1 MNKNEKNEKESFF
14 APYLKK
20 PLIVA
25 AIAIFCCALWGSAT
39 PCIKIGYKLMRPDAS
54 VASTVLFAGLRFF
67 LAGIFTVLIFSA
79 ARRRFLYPRPS
90 NTGRILTVSLFQT
103 VLQYIFFYMGLS
115 LTSGVKGTIA
125 SGSGAFFAILIASLV
140 FRQERLGWRKILA
153 CVLGFCGIV
162 IINLN
167 GLELTAQ
174 LGDLFVI
181 ISAIAYATST
191 VLMKRFS
198 RYEDPVVISGYQF
211 IVGGAVMIIGGLA
224 FGGRVTV
231 NSVPAVLMLV
241 YLALLSAAAYSLWGI
256 LLKYNPVSRVSIYN
270 FMTPVF
276 GVLLSWLM
284 LTEASN
290 VKVINVVISLLL
302 VCAGIFLLNFKPA
315 GAAKKSAPP
324 SDGQGA
330 DSEDKK

>member
-1 MNKNEKNEKESFF
+1 MLKTDEKESRF
-14 APYLKK
+14 APYLRN
-20 PLIVA
+20 PFVIA

-39 PCIKIGYKLMRPDAS
+39 PCIKIGYQLMRPDPS

-67 LAGIFTVLIFSA
+67 LAGVLTVLIFSI
-79 ARRRFLYPRPS
+79 ARRKLLYPKLK
-90 NTGRILTVSLFQT
+90 NTGRVLTVSLFQT

-140 FRQERLGWRKILA
+140 FRQESLGWKKALA
-153 CVLGFCGIV
+153 CVLGFSGIV
-162 IINLN
+162 VINLN
-167 GLELTAQ
+167 GLELSAEA
-174 LGDLFVI
+174 GDLLVI

-198 RYEDPVVISGYQF
+198 KYEAPVVISGYQF
-211 IVGGAVMIIGGLA
+211 IVGGAVMIVGGLA
-224 FGGRVTV
+224 FGGYVTV
-231 NSVPAVLMLV
+231 DSVGAVLMLA
-241 YLALLSAAAYSLWGI
+241 YLALLSALAYSLWGI

-284 LTEASN
+284 LTEASRVSVLN
-290 VKVINVVISLLL
+290 VILSLVL
-302 VCAGIFLLNFKPA
+302 VCA
-315 GAAKKSAPP
+315 
-324 SDGQGA
+324 
-330 DSEDKK
+330 